1 MSDHDEPAE
10 KLGVSHSSTFVSV
23 IVPVF
28 NGAEDLERC
37 LAAINCCDWPAF
49 ECIVVDD
56 VSTDPQIFEIANRHG
71 ARFVRLKQRSGP
83 GLARNAG
90 VEEARGEIIFF
101 TDADVLLHNDAIGNA
116 MKALESNPGIAAVFG
131 SYDDKPDFDSLL
143 SRYRNLYHH
152 WNHQIANEEA
162 STFWTGCGAIRKDV
176 FVELGGFSSTYERPS
191 IEDIELG
198 YRLRDAG
205 YRIRLLKTM
214 LGTHLKHWKF
224 RDMVRTDIFQR
235 GVPWVA
241 LLWQYRSAP
250 SDLNLNWRARTATI
264 SAALLAATVL
274 LLLISGHFKAL
285 VPILAWLLAAA
296 LCSRLTRF
304 SDAEKSGN
312 EWKSPLA
319 LSIGIFIPLLSL
331 AWVQD
336 AWALLPLTLIAV
348 IAWAQNDFYRLLSE
362 RGGIGFAIAVLPLQ
376 VLFFMGCALSVP
388 LGFMEF
394 LRRR

>member
-1 MSDHDEPAE
+1 MSDQDDTLEEPAVG
-10 KLGVSHSSTFVSV
+10 LSSTFVSV
-23 IVPVF
+23 IVPVY

-37 LAAINCCDWPAF
+37 LAAINLSDWPAF

-56 VSTDPQIFEIANRHG
+56 ASTDPHIADIANRHG
-71 ARFVRLKQRSGP
+71 ARLVRREQRCGP
-83 GLARNAG
+83 AGARNAG
-90 VEEARGEIIFF
+90 VKETLAEIIFF
-101 TDADVLLHNDAIGNA
+101 TDADVLLHSDAIGKA
-116 MKALESNPGIAAVFG
+116 MKALESNPEIAAVFG
-131 SYDDKPDFDSLL
+131 SYDDKPDHGSLL

-162 STFWTGCGAIRKDV
+162 STFWTGCGAIRRKV
-176 FVELGGFSSTYERPS
+176 FLELGGFSPGYTKPS

-198 YRLRDAG
+198 YRLRAAG

-241 LLWQYRSAP
+241 LLRQYREAP
-250 SDLNLNWRARTATI
+250 KDLNLNWRARTATV
-264 SAALLAATVL
+264 SAALLAAMVP
-274 LLLISGHFKAL
+274 LLLISDHIIAL
-285 VPILAWLLAAA
+285 VPTLVLLLAAV
-296 LCSRLTRF
+296 LCGRLTSY
-304 SDAEKSGN
+304 SDVEKSGN
-312 EWKSPLA
+312 ELKSTLA
-319 LSIGIFIPLLSL
+319 LLIGIFMPLLAL

-336 AWALLPLTLIAV
+336 TWALLPLILIAV
-348 IAWAQNDFYRLLSE
+348 IAWAQKDFYHLLAA
-362 RGGIGFAIAVLPLQ
+362 RGGIGFAIAAVPLQ

-394 LRRR
+394 LRR

>member
-1 MSDHDEPAE
+1 
-10 KLGVSHSSTFVSV
+10 
-23 IVPVF
+23 
-28 NGAEDLERC
+28 
-37 LAAINCCDWPAF
+37 
-49 ECIVVDD
+49 
-56 VSTDPQIFEIANRHG
+56 
-71 ARFVRLKQRSGP
+71 LKQRSGP

-101 TDADVLLHNDAIGNA
+101 TDADVLLHSDAIGKA
-116 MKALESNPGIAAVFG
+116 MKALESNPEIAAVFG
-131 SYDDKPDFDSLL
+131 SYDDKPDHSSLL

-176 FVELGGFSSTYERPS
+176 FVELGGFSSDYERPS

-205 YRIRLLKTM
+205 HRIRLLKTM

-241 LLWQYRSAP
+241 LLQQYRSAP
-250 SDLNLNWRARTATI
+250 SDLNLNWRARMATV
-264 SAALLAATVL
+264 SAALLAAMVPL
-274 LLLISGHFKAL
+274 MLISGHFESL
-285 VPILAWLLAAA
+285 IPTLAWLLAAA

-304 SDAEKSGN
+304 SDAENSGS
-312 EWKSPLA
+312 EWRPLLA
-319 LSIGIFIPLLSL
+319 LLIGIFLPLLAL

-336 AWALLPLTLIAV
+336 VWALLPLILIAV
-348 IAWAQNDFYRLLSE
+348 IAWAQKDFYLLLSA
-362 RGGIGFAIAVLPLQ
+362 RGGIGFAIAVVPLQ

-388 LGFMEF
+388 LGFLKF
-394 LRRR
+394 LRR

>member
-10 KLGVSHSSTFVSV
+10 TPGVSHSSTFVSV

-205 YRIRLLKTM
+205 YRIHLLKTM

-264 SAALLAATVL
+264 SAALLAVIVP
-274 LLLISGHFKAL
+274 LLLISGHFKAI
-285 VPILAWLLAAA
+285 VPTLALLLASV
-296 LCSRLTRF
+296 LCGRLTRY